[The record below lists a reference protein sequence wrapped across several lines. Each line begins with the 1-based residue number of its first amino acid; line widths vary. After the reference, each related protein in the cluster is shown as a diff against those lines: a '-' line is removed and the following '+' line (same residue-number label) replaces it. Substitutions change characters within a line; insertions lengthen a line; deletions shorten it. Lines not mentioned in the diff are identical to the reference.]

1 MEIWM
6 WVLLVVITLLAMHAV
21 GEGAMEKQHR
31 PMSRD
36 EIEGERLNEE
46 TIVEATLGGHK
57 VAAGKAA

>member
-21 GEGAMEKQHR
+21 GERAMEKQHR

-36 EIEGERLNEE
+36 EIEGER
-46 TIVEATLGGHK
+46 GR
-57 VAAGKAA
+57 